1 MAHHSE
7 RIDARE
13 KTLVPRGFILGGLA
27 ISSWAL
33 LVALW
38 SALSSTFSFIVGA

>member
-7 RIDARE
+7 RIVAQ
-13 KTLVPRGFILGGLA
+13 KFPIPRGYILGGLA

-33 LVALW
+33 LIAIW
-38 SALSSTFSFIVGA
+38 SAVSASFSFILGV

>member
-13 KTLVPRGFILGGLA
+13 KFLVPRGFILGGLA

-33 LVALW
+33 LIALW
-38 SALSSTFSFIVGA
+38 SALSASFSFILGS